1 MAEVGFGPP
10 LTYLSV
16 LLADFMSLVKYY
28 FSALSVAHEMSA
40 FARLDV
46 GIPARGW
53 QGTYGNLGVSS
64 DPRVRTIV
72 SRKSQEQKM
81 ESGGSRQTGYN
92 LRVAAGAL
100 RRTC

>member
-10 LTYLSV
+10 LTYLSI

-28 FSALSVAHEMSA
+28 FYALLVAHEMSA

-53 QGTYGNLGVSS
+53 QGTYGNMGVSS
-64 DPRVRTIV
+64 DPRERTIISTIKPGAENGV
-72 SRKSQEQKM
+72 W
-81 ESGGSRQTGYN
+81 
-92 LRVAAGAL
+92 RVTTNRL
-100 RRTC
+100 

>member
-53 QGTYGNLGVSS
+53 QGTCGNMGVSS
-64 DPRVRTIV
+64 DPRERTIISTIKPGAENGV
-72 SRKSQEQKM
+72 W
-81 ESGGSRQTGYN
+81 
-92 LRVAAGAL
+92 RVTTNRL
-100 RRTC
+100 